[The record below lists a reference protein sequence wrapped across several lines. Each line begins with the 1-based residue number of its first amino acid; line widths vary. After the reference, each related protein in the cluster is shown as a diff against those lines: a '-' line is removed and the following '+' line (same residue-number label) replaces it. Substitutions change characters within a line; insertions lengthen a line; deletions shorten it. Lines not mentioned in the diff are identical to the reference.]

1 MRKPTKAAFDQP
13 APWQH
18 HKAFLSGIAAD
29 PMVAHAMEVGPFA
42 ATIGGEATIEDG
54 QPQARPV
61 RATDIKRRERVA
73 LLHRSRNGVDRQ
85 PDAIS
90 INQGH
95 TLAPNHQLRRVIATR
110 AAHGDALD
118 RLRVDDCQCWRRT
131 TSRRAPPP
139 HGNLAHQA
147 VEQAKPQPASEPAIH
162 RPPRR
167 QVRRQGPPWAA
178 DTQMPGNRPHN
189 RQRGRRRR
197 TARWISPFQPTGH
210 LLLGKLRYHIL
221 QAWLVPR
228 PVLLRPHPVSPPYPA
243 DLVFNYRE

>member
-1 MRKPTKAAFDQP
+1 MRKPTETAFDQP

-29 PMVAHAMEVGPFA
+29 HMVAHAMEVGPFA

-90 INQGH
+90 INQRH
-95 TLAPNHQLRRVIATR
+95 TLAPNRYLGRVIATR

-118 RLRVDDCQCWRRT
+118 RLRVDDPQCWRRT
-131 TSRRAPPP
+131 RSRRTPPP
-139 HGNLAHQA
+139 HRNLAHQA
-147 VEQAKPQPASEPAIH
+147 VEQTK
-162 RPPRR
+162 
-167 QVRRQGPPWAA
+167 
-178 DTQMPGNRPHN
+178 
-189 RQRGRRRR
+189 
-197 TARWISPFQPTGH
+197 FQPTRY

-221 QAWLVPR
+221 QAVDPLCGSTMPR
-228 PVLLRPHPVSPPYPA
+228 PMLLRPHPVSPPCQA
-243 DLVFNYRE
+243 DLFFNH